1 MSKSVG
7 KIFGNASTS
16 QYGYEKNYLD
26 YLRNYDTSN
35 YDKTLQNMTQQAQ
48 NMSQNLN
55 NMPNYQFSVNGSDE
69 ARQKAE
75 NATYQSAV
83 DKLAPQYQQQTSDLE
98 TSLANKGL
106 SVGSEAYQRA
116 MNDLQ
121 QKQNEALNQAA
132 YQSVAAGQNAYTQ
145 SLNNSINSANFNNN
159 AQMNYIEQIKAL
171 LEGSIS
177 GYQNQANLYDLNKD
191 VENRLTAAR
200 QSGWNNLNSTI
211 ESVGK
216 AFGGANGGK

>member
-1 MSKSVG
+1 
-7 KIFGNASTS
+7 
-16 QYGYEKNYLD
+16 
-26 YLRNYDTSN
+26 
-35 YDKTLQNMTQQAQ
+35 
-48 NMSQNLN
+48 MSQNLN
-55 NMPNYQFSVNGSDE
+55 NMPNYQFSVKGSDE
-69 ARQKAE
+69 ARQRAE

-83 DKLAPQYQQQTSDLE
+83 DKLAPQYQQQMSDLE

-211 ESVGK
+211 ESAGK
-216 AFGGANGGK
+216 AFGGATGGK